1 MYINNKINGFVFSF
15 LYIIDE
21 FFVER
26 NSFDIS
32 INVCAYVYSLD
43 ILFKG
48 YRKFFIFIL
57 QKEIMIIALKLQQNK
72 NEKK

>member
-26 NSFDIS
+26 NNLNIS

-43 ILFKG
+43 ILFKVC
-48 YRKFFIFIL
+48 RKFSIFIL